1 MVKFTNNT
9 NYYTR
14 SIGDHNCVFTIK
26 VISRTEKSAKIID
39 FYGNERRAKIYSDN
53 GTEHIQPEHYSMA
66 PLFRAENTKRP
77 VCDWEK

>member
-1 MVKFTNNT
+1 MVKFNNNT

-39 FYGNERRAKIYSDN
+39 FYGNERRAKIYSDEN
-53 GTEHIQPEHYSMA
+53 SEYIQPEHYSMA
-66 PLFRAENTKRP
+66 PLFRAINTKKP
-77 VCDWEK
+77 LCDWEK